1 MVNFYI
7 KIKCKK
13 GYYLIIIIKKKLKS
27 MKKYYE
33 NNNYQHK
40 KKLSM
45 IINIINQKRKISLK
59 INDEDLKI
67 NQY

>member
-1 MVNFYI
+1 
-7 KIKCKK
+7 
-13 GYYLIIIIKKKLKS
+13 

-59 INDEDLKI
+59 INDEDCKDKSIYQLK
-67 NQY
+67 YK